1 MKKFSNLIGACLSAA
16 LFAACGGSGLSS
28 LQFPSNPMLR
38 APKDLGARKC
48 PPHCIYVA
56 QPRLGR
62 QSPDEILFFS
72 RLADGNTPPVASIAG
87 SKTAMGYVEGVA
99 MDSRG
104 DLYVT
109 NGASNTI
116 TVYASGSQGNVAPIR
131 TIGGPKTQ
139 LNLPQSL
146 ALDGS
151 DDLYVANIGQLS
163 CACPSVTVYPPR
175 ANGNVK
181 PTRAITGAKT
191 EMNEPYGVA
200 PDASENIYV
209 VNSSGLPSIRVYA
222 ADANG
227 NVAPIRTIAGRKTQL
242 SGPNAIA
249 LDSTGYI
256 YVTNLNTYTIAVFRP
271 GAKGDAAPVRLL
283 DNGVVGPEGVAL
295 DENGKIYVTNVGFD
309 SGSPS
314 VTVYAAGANGH
325 AAPLRTI
332 VGRKT
337 KVYFPIGILVR

>member
-1 MKKFSNLIGACLSAA
+1 MSRRSSAWAEFAFTFDQRLDELAVAGCGGEGARFKRAWLRSQDHHDRFERMTHDFDRTGSLKALMQRHLLLQSRPCIYSSASCPMLGARRLRGDCRSFWHVVIFGKNQVKKFSNLIGACLSAA

-48 PPHCIYVA
+48 APHCIYVA

-146 ALDGS
+146 ALDGATTS
-151 DDLYVANIGQLS
+151 TLQTSAS
-163 CACPSVTVYPPR
+163 SVVPAR
-175 ANGNVK
+175 A
-181 PTRAITGAKT
+181 
-191 EMNEPYGVA
+191 
-200 PDASENIYV
+200 
-209 VNSSGLPSIRVYA
+209 
-222 ADANG
+222 
-227 NVAPIRTIAGRKTQL
+227 
-242 SGPNAIA
+242 
-249 LDSTGYI
+249 
-256 YVTNLNTYTIAVFRP
+256 
-271 GAKGDAAPVRLL
+271 
-283 DNGVVGPEGVAL
+283 
-295 DENGKIYVTNVGFD
+295 
-309 SGSPS
+309 
-314 VTVYAAGANGH
+314 
-325 AAPLRTI
+325 
-332 VGRKT
+332 
-337 KVYFPIGILVR
+337 